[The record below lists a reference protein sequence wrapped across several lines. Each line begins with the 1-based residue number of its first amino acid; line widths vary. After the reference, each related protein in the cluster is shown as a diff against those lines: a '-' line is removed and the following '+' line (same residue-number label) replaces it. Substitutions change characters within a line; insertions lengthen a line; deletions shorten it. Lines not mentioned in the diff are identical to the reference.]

1 MHFKHSWQSVFAK
14 AESHSKRVHKATKLE
29 AYFSHKLPESRS
41 QVSICIRPLP
51 LLCRESCGEKNCHK
65 VTHYVNYDNFGV
77 DLSLLLPLLLMSTNL
92 HTIHNTSFLEKNQKM
107 NNQIYLKKLIEM
119 KLLGVLLPELS
130 KTF

>member
-1 MHFKHSWQSVFAK
+1 MSLTIQKSEK
-14 AESHSKRVHKATKLE
+14 D
-29 AYFSHKLPESRS
+29 LP
-41 QVSICIRPLP
+41 RPINQHVAL
-51 LLCRESCGEKNCHK
+51 N
-65 VTHYVNYDNFGV
+65 NFGV

-107 NNQIYLKKLIEM
+107 NNQIYSKKLIEM